1 MTVTIVH
8 EAAALIAAVPS
19 KDARTTE
26 EEEAVGTAK
35 TIVMTRVQGET
46 VRITPID
53 AMMTTARMVAR
64 DVVVLTV
71 LRCLM

>member
-1 MTVTIVH
+1 MSPVVVRSMTATTVH

-35 TIVMTRVQGET
+35 TIVMTRV
-46 VRITPID
+46 
-53 AMMTTARMVAR
+53 
-64 DVVVLTV
+64 
-71 LRCLM
+71 